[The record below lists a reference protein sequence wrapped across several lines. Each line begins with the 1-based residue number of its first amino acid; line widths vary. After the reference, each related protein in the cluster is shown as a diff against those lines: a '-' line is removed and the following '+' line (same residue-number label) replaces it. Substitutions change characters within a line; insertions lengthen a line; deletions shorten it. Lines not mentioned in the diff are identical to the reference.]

1 MNLTIHTLDSA
12 PGASK
17 AVLQGI
23 ADDLG
28 FVPNLA
34 AVVAASPTLLSTFD
48 RMRRAVG
55 SGELDPAIRETA
67 GIAAG
72 VAVDNHYG
80 VAFHSTVLG
89 RLGVETAEV
98 DRMRAG
104 ELPADPRLAAA
115 YELAQRIVL
124 DRGKVG
130 RDVLARVEAAGLS
143 PTEILEVLAESA
155 FASLVGLVDNLAG
168 RVELDPF
175 LVPCAWS

>member
-1 MNLTIHTLDSA
+1 M
-12 PGASK
+12 
-17 AVLQGI
+17 
-23 ADDLG
+23 
-28 FVPNLA
+28 
-34 AVVAASPTLLSTFD
+34 
-48 RMRRAVG
+48 
-55 SGELDPAIRETA
+55 
-67 GIAAG
+67 
-72 VAVDNHYG
+72 
-80 VAFHSTVLG
+80 LG

-155 FASLVGLVDNLAG
+155 FASLVGLLDNLAG